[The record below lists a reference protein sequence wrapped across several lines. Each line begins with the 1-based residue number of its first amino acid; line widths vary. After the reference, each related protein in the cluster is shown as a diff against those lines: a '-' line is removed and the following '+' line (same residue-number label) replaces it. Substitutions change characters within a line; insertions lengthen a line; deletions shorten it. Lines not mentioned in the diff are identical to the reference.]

1 MNIESFKAEI
11 KKVMKQKVHVP
22 LLGAKLDNIIAE
34 IDGNFDRVLDRY
46 GLQIDGLANK
56 RKEILNRATS
66 RIVLLAVMSANL
78 NLMLAE
84 EYAKEQGKYIIKY
97 AEEKYGR

>member
-22 LLGAKLDNIIAE
+22 LFGAKLDNIIAE
-34 IDGNFDRVLDRY
+34 IDSNFDRVLDRY
-46 GLQIDGLANK
+46 GLQINGLENR
-56 RKEILNRATS
+56 RKEILKRVTS
-66 RIVLLAVMSANL
+66 RIVLLAVVSANL

>member
-22 LLGAKLDNIIAE
+22 LLGAQLDNIIAE

-46 GLQIDGLANK
+46 GLQIDELDNK
-56 RKEILNRATS
+56 RKEILDSVIA
-66 RIVLLAVMSANL
+66 MSVK
-78 NLMLAE
+78 LMAIIASSNSFLAE

>member
-46 GLQIDGLANK
+46 GLQIDELDNK
-56 RKEILNRATS
+56 RKEILDSVIAMS
-66 RIVLLAVMSANL
+66 VKLMAIIVSSNSF
-78 NLMLAE
+78 LAE
-84 EYAKEQGKYIIKY
+84 EYADNHVYD
-97 AEEKYGR
+97 RH

>member
-11 KKVMKQKVHVP
+11 KKVMKQKARVP
-22 LLGAKLDNIIAE
+22 LFGAKLDNIIAE
-34 IDGNFDRVLDRY
+34 IDDNFDRVLDRY

-56 RKEILNRATS
+56 RKEILNRVTS